1 MMVLSWC
8 LPLRTRV
15 FELADSQV
23 ELFPTL
29 EVQNRFSFVLFSGKI
44 KHSQYFRLF
53 QTDRNIW

>member
-29 EVQNRFSFVLFSGKI
+29 EVQNRFFFRVVFRKNQTFAVFSFIS
-44 KHSQYFRLF
+44 
-53 QTDRNIW
+53 D